1 MGPDPNLLLVG
12 RITYPVYEAM
22 FVFNIFFILHNIFR
36 YIIGLKMKETLIV
49 LFYVILLLG
58 TVLRAIEYCFKI
70 MDPVHS
76 FVPVSRE
83 IYISS
88 SISFT
93 VMILVEII
101 LILTMY
107 RLMLSLKL
115 VEGKID
121 KDHMRRAECIA
132 IGFTLLIYAAFLTL
146 EVLKVR
152 DFDGSREPIYP
163 ICLQGLIILLTLLY
177 SIVIVM
183 LNREMKNL
191 AGDFD

>member
-1 MGPDPNLLLVG
+1 
-12 RITYPVYEAM
+12 
-22 FVFNIFFILHNIFR
+22 
-36 YIIGLKMKETLIV
+36 MKETLIV

-70 MDPVHS
+70 IDPVHS
-76 FVPVSRE
+76 FTPISRE

-88 SISFT
+88 SISMT
-93 VMILVEII
+93 VMILVEVV
-101 LILTMY
+101 LMLTMY

-121 KDHMRRAECIA
+121 INHMRRAECIA
-132 IGFTLLIYAAFLTL
+132 IGFTLLYYAAFLTL
-146 EVLKVR
+146 EVFKVR
-152 DFDGSREPIYP
+152 DFDGNRDPIFA
-163 ICLQGLIILLTLLY
+163 ICLQGLIILLTLMY

>member
-22 FVFNIFFILHNIFR
+22 FAFNILFILHNIFR

-70 MDPVHS
+70 MDPEHS

-88 SISFT
+88 KISFT

-101 LILTMY
+101 LMLTMY
-107 RLMLSLKL
+107 RLTLSLKL

-121 KDHMRRAECIA
+121 IGQMRRAECIVL
-132 IGFTLLIYAAFLTL
+132 GFTLVYYTAFITL
-146 EVLKVR
+146 EVFEIR
-152 DFDGSREPIYP
+152 TFDGE
-163 ICLQGLIILLTLLY
+163 
-177 SIVIVM
+177 
-183 LNREMKNL
+183 
-191 AGDFD
+191 